1 MADDNVSEGSSGDLD
16 ILDTASPEEEAVET
30 IEEESTVEAAPESE
44 EKVTE
49 EKSTD
54 GEEKEEELTEDEEV
68 LEAGEDEKAEDEGPL
83 GERPLKGMKA
93 KYPKVFKDF
102 PALKQ
107 AWYSS
112 REFYDVFPSVQ
123 AAKEAA
129 ERSQVLA
136 TVEQDIFKEG
146 SSRELLT
153 RVKNGNPESF
163 KTFVGGFL
171 DTVREVDSDRYSEV
185 ITPMFDHLVSH
196 LHTEGQRLNNEDV
209 KKAAQIVY
217 GMVHPNTQYGSNISQ
232 APNNKEAD
240 RLEKAKKNF
249 EQEKTSHFNGQYQSA
264 QQKVL
269 GRVETAVKA
278 NVTRSLSKLEVS
290 GYLKDN
296 ITSDVLDEVFS
307 NLKQDGEFQGSQSSL
322 WDTAANSQFSDD
334 SLAKIVDAALR
345 RVSKVLPRIRG
356 DVRSKALEGSTSDS
370 EGSKSKK
377 TTSSGGRR
385 KRVSSAKDIREMSD
399 LDVLSDDVVVT

>member
-1 MADDNVSEGSSGDLD
+1 MPEEIIAEGLSGDLD
-16 ILDTASPEEEAVET
+16 ILDTASESEDIKPEETEDT
-30 IEEESTVEAAPESE
+30 LIEEPSE
-44 EKVTE
+44 ETSTPEAKTE
-49 EKSTD
+49 GED
-54 GEEKEEELTEDEEV
+54 EEEKEPELSKDEEV
-68 LEAGEDEKAEDEGPL
+68 LEAGEDEKEEEGPL

-129 ERSQVLA
+129 ERSKVLA
-136 TVEQDIFKEG
+136 EVEQDIFKEG
-146 SSRELLT
+146 SSKELLNRVKQGNAESFQSFVGSFLDNVRELDADQYT
-153 RVKNGNPESF
+153 RV
-163 KTFVGGFL
+163 V
-171 DTVREVDSDRYSEV
+171 
-185 ITPMFDHLVSH
+185 TPMFDHLVSH
-196 LHTEGQRLNNEDV
+196 LHTEGQRLNNDEV

-217 GMVHPNTQYGSNISQ
+217 GMIHPNTQYGSSISQ
-232 APNNKEAD
+232 TPNKEVEK
-240 RLEKAKKNF
+240 LEKAKKNF

-307 NLKQDGEFQGSQSSL
+307 NLKQDGEFQSSQSSL
-322 WDTAANSQFSDD
+322 WDTAANDQFSEGT
-334 SLAKIVDAALR
+334 LAKIVDAALR

-356 DVRSKALEGSTSDS
+356 EVRNKALGGNVKDSQESTT
-370 EGSKSKK
+370 KK

-399 LDVLSDDVVVT
+399 LDVLSDDVVVS